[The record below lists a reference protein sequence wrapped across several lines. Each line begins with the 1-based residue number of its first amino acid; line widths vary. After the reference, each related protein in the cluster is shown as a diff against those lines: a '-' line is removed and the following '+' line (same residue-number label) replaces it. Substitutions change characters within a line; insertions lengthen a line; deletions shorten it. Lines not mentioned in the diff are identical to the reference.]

1 VTLYKTQ
8 LGVGLTQTVVGFPPC
23 KTLLRENLRFL
34 AELAKEAQNMS
45 DRARDTLN
53 KALGLE
59 NEFNFQAAKTIYEDL
74 KQNDI
79 TEDMVLS
86 FDLARYH
93 TA

>member
-1 VTLYKTQ
+1 
-8 LGVGLTQTVVGFPPC
+8 
-23 KTLLRENLRFL
+23 
-34 AELAKEAQNMS
+34 MS